1 MTNNTTK
8 RALISSAVALALCF
22 VMLVGTTFAWFTDEV
37 SSDNN
42 VIKTGTLDVQLFMH
56 DANGDHEITDSSEPL
71 FGKSTSG
78 TANATTSDTLWEP
91 GKTQTV
97 YLSIKNN
104 GTLDLKYKVAIDVTG
119 VTKNLHE
126 VMEYIITPDAQYNN
140 VAKADLD
147 WTQGIAVNEGVNV
160 GAEDV
165 ALKVGE
171 THYFALS
178 VHMDEYA
185 GNDYQDGQITFNLKV
200 LAGQLASESDSFDNQ
215 YDANAGYGAPLANVK
230 ETGGDWI
237 ETSTHGN
244 IWVNSTFQFQP
255 TETLEQAEQSPYRW
269 YHADFVVYADEEIP
283 AEAIILPGYYKA
295 YADFTNDQRWIGL
308 SSSDPI
314 PEGTQ
319 IRLVEL
325 LGNGSIT
332 VNYEEICRWGND
344 GTGFLCGVSAVDANN
359 DGIYDAAGTTITVEL
374 RLYETTQD
382 PASTSGNKNIE
393 TGNYI
398 IISTYKYTVPTYTT
412 DRTTNP

>member
-71 FGKSTSG
+71 FGKDSST

-185 GNDYQDGQITFNLKV
+185 NNDYQDGSITFNLKV

-215 YDANAGYGAPLANVK
+215 YDANAGYGAPLASV
-230 ETGGDWI
+230 EGGDAKPVSATRGMGGTA
-237 ETSTHGN
+237 ETMNLVTSYVFRT
-244 IWVNSTFQFQP
+244 
-255 TETLEQAEQSPYRW
+255 TETKDEAKQSPYRY
-269 YHADFVVYADEEIP
+269 YHADFVVKANKDI
-283 AEAIILPGYYKA
+283 AAGAVGLVGYYEA
-295 YADFTNDQRWIGL
+295 FCEDYNDGNWVAIVDENQ
-308 SSSDPI
+308 DVPA
-314 PEGTQ
+314 GTE
-319 IRLVEL
+319 IRLLEL
-325 LGNGSIT
+325 LLNGGSM
-332 VNYEEICRWGND
+332 NYEELCEWVPEFHCGIAKLGN
-344 GTGFLCGVSAVDANN
+344 VE
-359 DGIYDAAGTTITVEL
+359 AGTTITVEL
-374 RLYETTQD
+374 RLYETTKD
-382 PASTSGNKNIE
+382 PALDSGAGNGPANIE
-393 TGNYI
+393 TGEFITVGVYD
-398 IISTYKYTVPTYTT
+398 YTF
-412 DRTTNP
+412 N